1 MEDVSVHADILLK
14 MDVEVEGIPKPTIQF
29 YKDGKVVKESD
40 RIKIVESGDK
50 HTLVIE
56 KTTLKDSGNV
66 INFEKTS

>member
-29 YKDGKVVKESD
+29 YKDGKVIKESE
-40 RIKIVESGDK
+40 RIKIEESGEK

-56 KTTLKDSGNV
+56 KTSLKDTGK
-66 INFEKTS
+66 I